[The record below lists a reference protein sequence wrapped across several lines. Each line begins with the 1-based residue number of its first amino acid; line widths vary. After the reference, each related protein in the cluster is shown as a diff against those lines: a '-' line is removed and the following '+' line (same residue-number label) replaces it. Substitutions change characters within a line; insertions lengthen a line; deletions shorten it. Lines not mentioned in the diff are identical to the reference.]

1 MSLLLLDWTVPVS
14 SSLVIIQ
21 GQKTAKEESH
31 DLEWDVRLA
40 GTFVFSAQQT
50 SPLPYQLMGSFQD
63 PGKKLV
69 IYLSSGGKLYNVSVG
84 DLIDNTYKV
93 ESFDAGQLELLY
105 LPLKTRQILTLD
117 KF

>member
-1 MSLLLLDWTVPVS
+1 
-14 SSLVIIQ
+14 
-21 GQKTAKEESH
+21 
-31 DLEWDVRLA
+31 
-40 GTFVFSAQQT
+40 
-50 SPLPYQLMGSFQD
+50 MGSFQD

-69 IYLSSGGKLYNVSVG
+69 IYLSSGDKLYNVSVG